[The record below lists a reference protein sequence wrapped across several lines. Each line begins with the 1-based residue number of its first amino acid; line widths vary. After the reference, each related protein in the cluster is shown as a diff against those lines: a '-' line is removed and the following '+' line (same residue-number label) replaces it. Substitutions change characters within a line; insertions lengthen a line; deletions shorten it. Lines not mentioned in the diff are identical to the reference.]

1 MQKVQRERWP
11 KTVAMSSSS
20 VLATVTTNVF
30 VVGKCTTVVRKVES
44 TTTCS
49 AGNTSPLL
57 PVTPPSHSSTSF

>member
-1 MQKVQRERWP
+1 
-11 KTVAMSSSS
+11 MSSSS

-30 VVGKCTTVVRKVES
+30 VVGKCTTVARKVES

-57 PVTPPSHSSTSF
+57 PVTPRSHSSTSF